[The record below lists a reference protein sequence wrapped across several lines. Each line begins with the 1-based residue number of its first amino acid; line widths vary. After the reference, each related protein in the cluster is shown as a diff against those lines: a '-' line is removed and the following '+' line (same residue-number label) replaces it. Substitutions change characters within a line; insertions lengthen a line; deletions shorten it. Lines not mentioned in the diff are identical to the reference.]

1 MAIFNEGF
9 IDKLIKSKSKPSK
22 SLPKYRYET
31 TKAKFNVGDKEDSS
45 EFSRNG
51 SPKESLEYFV
61 DLLYDAEINGSSIS
75 LSKRNLNKIEND
87 NDTIYV
93 YKLKVNE
100 FVPGNN
106 ESGVYKCIVEKIEA
120 SGTCIEVLEK
130 YGFHIIG
137 SDNASNIEK
146 AKKSEYNKVVS
157 IARAAIK
164 EAKSKFG
171 KFDHIVCG
179 PSYYN
184 SLKDKVANDDVEDYI
199 SSKWGSTITIV
210 RFWGTDDN
218 TISAEKFVFNFMK
231 DKVKSDSSISGSI
244 YDDGDKDEYLI
255 GYKSS
260 LK

>member
-31 TKAKFNVGDKEDSS
+31 TKAKFKVGDKEDSS

-75 LSKRNLNKIEND
+75 LSKRNLNKIESD

-106 ESGVYKCIVEKIEA
+106 ESGVYKCTVEKIEA

-130 YGFHIIG
+130 YGFHITG

-146 AKKSEYNKVVS
+146 AKKAVKNLKNLWEMNACIHGYYEGPEFVIHENGGNIEIQAISNDLNKLIDGCMAFASEM
-157 IARAAIK
+157 AR
-164 EAKSKFG
+164 
-171 KFDHIVCG
+171 
-179 PSYYN
+179 
-184 SLKDKVANDDVEDYI
+184 
-199 SSKWGSTITIV
+199 
-210 RFWGTDDN
+210 
-218 TISAEKFVFNFMK
+218 
-231 DKVKSDSSISGSI
+231 
-244 YDDGDKDEYLI
+244 
-255 GYKSS
+255 
-260 LK
+260 